1 MDARMHIRSRGE
13 RGAGLVETMIG
24 ILIGLIVVLVI
35 YNMLA
40 VTESY
45 KRMSVGMSDAQIT
58 GMLSQFMVGREA
70 ANGGNGI
77 SISAPD
83 LMTCDP
89 LKANAAW
96 PYNQAGLTPALWRPI
111 PAMVQDGGANL
122 SDSMITMYS
131 GATRVIWPV
140 AFTSDAAPGQPFTVQ
155 SPNGFSAPS
164 PAVTPYLAVAIN
176 PSSGDCE
183 ATTITAA
190 TAPDP
195 FGRVTLT
202 HSATAQSY
210 LVTVDPGAKLL
221 ILGPQGLAT
230 RTLYENWDPVAG
242 GPCGTAVNRGPCQI
256 YSTDMLT
263 AGASRVPVAQ
273 NVVFMKIQYGLD
285 MKPTLTGAVDC
296 WAPAIANVSGL
307 TGSSPVGCGPGGA
320 VPKDFTP
327 GALRTA
333 PQLDLQRIVA
343 LRIGLVVRSDEP
355 GTQDEMTNPAS
366 PLLFANR
373 QPMWLFNCAANT
385 NAGCPQRIALVDGLG
400 GGLPNV
406 IADGWRYRTYEAVI
420 PLRNAIFN
428 YLP

>member
-1 MDARMHIRSRGE
+1 MAARMHLGFRRQ
-13 RGAGLVETMIG
+13 RGAGLIETMVG

-45 KRMSVGMSDAQIT
+45 KRMAVGMSDAQIT

-70 ANGGNGI
+70 GNGGNGI

-89 LKANAAW
+89 AKANAAW
-96 PYNQAGLTPALWRPI
+96 PYNQAGPTPALWRPI
-111 PAMVQDGGANL
+111 AAMVQDGGANL
-122 SDSMITMYS
+122 SDSLITMYS
-131 GATRVIWPV
+131 GASRVIWPV
-140 AFTSDAAPGQPFTVQ
+140 TFTSDAAPGQPFTVQ

-176 PSSGDCE
+176 PSTGDCE
-183 ATTITAA
+183 ATTVTAA

-210 LVTVDPGAKLL
+210 LATVDPGAKLV

-230 RTLYENWDPVAG
+230 RTLYENWDPVAA
-242 GPCGTAVNRGPCQI
+242 GPCGTTANRGSCQI

-263 AGASRVPVAQ
+263 GGASRVPIAQ
-273 NVVFMKIQYGLD
+273 NVVLVKIQYGLD
-285 MKPTLTGAVDC
+285 MKPTLTGSVDC
-296 WAPAIANVSGL
+296 WAPAIANISGL
-307 TGSSPVGCGPGGA
+307 IGSSPTGCNPGGA
-320 VPKDFTP
+320 APKDMTP
-327 GALRTA
+327 GALRNA
-333 PQLDLQRIVA
+333 PLLDLQRIVA

-355 GTQDEMTNPAS
+355 ATQQEKTSPTYNLTAGTRPQT
-366 PLLFANR
+366 FV
-373 QPMWLFNCAANT
+373 FNCAANT
-385 NAGCPQRIALVDGLG
+385 NAGCPQRIRVD
-400 GGLPNV
+400 PV
-406 IADGWRYRTYEAVI
+406 FEDDWRYRTYEAVV

-428 YLP
+428 SLP

>member
-1 MDARMHIRSRGE
+1 MATRAHKRFPRE
-13 RGAGLVETMIG
+13 HGAGLVETMVG
-24 ILIGLIVVLVI
+24 ILIGLLVVLVI

-70 ANGGNGI
+70 SNGGNGI

-89 LKANAAW
+89 AKANAAW
-96 PYNQAGLTPALWRPI
+96 PYNQVGPLPALWRPI

-122 SDSMITMYS
+122 SDSLITMYS
-131 GATRVIWPV
+131 GASRVIWPV
-140 AFTSDAAPGQPFTVQ
+140 TFTSDAAPGQPFTVQ

-164 PAVTPYLAVAIN
+164 PAATPYLTIAIN
-176 PSSGDCE
+176 PSTGDCE
-183 ATTITAA
+183 ATMVTAA

-210 LVTVDPGAKLL
+210 LASVDPGAKLL

-242 GPCGTAVNRGPCQI
+242 GPCGTNLVNRGPCQI
-256 YSTDMLT
+256 YSTDLLT
-263 AGASRVPVAQ
+263 AGASRVPLAQ
-273 NVVFMKIQYGLD
+273 NVVLVKIQYGLD

-296 WAPAIANVSGL
+296 WAPAVADISGL
-307 TGSSPVGCGPGGA
+307 TGSSPTGCNPGGA
-320 VPKDFTP
+320 APKNFTP

-333 PQLDLQRIVA
+333 NQLDLQRIVA
-343 LRIGLVVRSDEP
+343 LRIGVVVRSDEP
-355 GTQDEMTNPAS
+355 ATQQEKTS
-366 PLLFANR
+366 PTYNLVAALR
-373 QPMWLFNCAANT
+373 PQTYLFNCAANT
-385 NAGCPQRIALVDGLG
+385 NAGCPQRIRVDT
-400 GGLPNV
+400 V
-406 IADGWRYRTYEAVI
+406 FEDDWRYRTYETVV

-428 YLP
+428 SLP